1 MSEIFGIGIMGG
13 GGKTDAFAAIGV
25 TYPEGAICTCSYGTK
40 TLTAKDTSGR
50 ALFLVPTAGQWLVK
64 ATSQTQEA
72 EDTVSITTQ
81 GQVASVT
88 LAFFSAT
95 IVCTFPVDCTSV
107 TCTKDSTVLSAPS
120 GSLSS
125 GRYTFNV
132 PEIGEWVLY
141 CTNGVDSDTETVN
154 VTEEKAYTVALG
166 FALILFENGSYDP
179 TTGGWTSI
187 TQNKLKLDHTDGN
200 PYMESYKD
208 LTTNNAVDLS
218 GYNTLNFHVESAYN
232 RYHVQVGTSN
242 SKANNTSSMTAY
254 KDIPENKQVT
264 DETISVDISKI
275 SSAYIKLCVGSYNNM
290 NCNITV
296 DKVWAVK

>member
-1 MSEIFGIGIMGG
+1 MPIYGAALMGG
-13 GGKTDAFAAIGV
+13 GSGPAFAAIGAI
-25 TYPEGAICTCSYGTK
+25 YPVGAVCTCSYNGQ

-50 ALFLVPTAGQWLVK
+50 ALFLVPSAGQWLVK
-64 ATSQTQEA
+64 ATNGGQEV

-81 GQVASVT
+81 GQVASVK

-95 IVCTFPVDCTSV
+95 IQVTFPTDCTSV
-107 TCTKDSTVLSAPS
+107 TCTKGDTIFSVPS
-120 GSLSS
+120 GSLAS
-125 GRYTFNV
+125 GEYTFSV
-132 PEIGEWVLY
+132 HETGEWVLY
-141 CTNGVDSDTETVN
+141 ATNGVDTDTETVN
-154 VTEEKAYTVALG
+154 VTEEKAYTALLG

-187 TQNKLKLDHTDGN
+187 TQNKLKLDYTDSN
-200 PYMESYKD
+200 PYEESYKD

-232 RYHVQVGTSN
+232 RYHAQVGTSS

-275 SSAYIKLCVGSYNNM
+275 NSAYIKLCVGSYYNM
-290 NCNITV
+290 NCNIEV
-296 DKVWAVK
+296 DRVWAVK

>member
-1 MSEIFGIGIMGG
+1 MIQIITGKGNIGGLINVICPEESQITINKDDKSYTKIGTNVNFLGLSEGVWNI
-13 GGKTDAFAAIGV
+13 TAI
-25 TYPEGAICTCSYGTK
+25 
-40 TLTAKDTSGR
+40 
-50 ALFLVPTAGQWLVK
+50 AGDKQYTTTEEIILNF
-64 ATSQTQEA
+64 E
-72 EDTVSITTQ
+72 ETVNY
-81 GQVASVT
+81 
-88 LAFFSAT
+88 FEAT
-95 IVCTFPVDCTSV
+95 INVTFPVDCTNV
-107 TCTKDSTVLSAPS
+107 TCSKGDKSYSVPS
-120 GSLSS
+120 GSLPS
-125 GRYTFNV
+125 GSYTFAI
-132 PEIGEWVLY
+132 PEAGEWTLE
-141 CTNGVDSDTETVN
+141 CTNGVDTDTETVN
-154 VTEEKAYTVALG
+154 VTEEKAYTALLG

-187 TQNKLKLDHTDGN
+187 TQNKLELDHTDGN

-275 SSAYIKLCVGSYNNM
+275 NSAYIKLCVGSYNNM